1 MSTKTKTF
9 LTVGAFV
16 LAALTCLM
24 AVLNMFGISLAGIF
38 DKKELNEDN
47 LLKYEEHYS
56 ENQIKLDE
64 TSCGLKMKWNEDG
77 SFVLRGK
84 HSDEDLSENQA
95 FKYAFASITLP
106 AGTYTLSANNDD
118 AEADTFGLF
127 AEIGGTTFKTDNKG
141 ETRFDVTEDGT
152 LVVIG
157 FFIKNDY
164 RILYEKICPTLVAG
178 TDSIEFYK

>member
-24 AVLNMFGISLAGIF
+24 AVFNALDINLKGLFE
-38 DKKELNEDN
+38 KKELNENN
-47 LLKYEEHYS
+47 LLQYEEHYS
-56 ENQIKLDE
+56 ENQIKVEE
-64 TSCGLKMKWNEDG
+64 TACGLKMKWNEDG
-77 SFVLRGK
+77 SFVLKGK
-84 HSDEDLSENQA
+84 HSDKDLSENQA

-106 AGTYTLSANNDD
+106 AGTYTLSVNNDD
-118 AEADTFGLF
+118 ASKDTFGLF
-127 AEIGGTTFKTDNKG
+127 AEVSGTTFKTDDKG
-141 ETRFDVTEDGT
+141 VTRFDVTSDST

-164 RILYEKICPTLVAG
+164 RVLWEKICPTLAQG
-178 TDSIEFYK
+178 TEAIGFYK